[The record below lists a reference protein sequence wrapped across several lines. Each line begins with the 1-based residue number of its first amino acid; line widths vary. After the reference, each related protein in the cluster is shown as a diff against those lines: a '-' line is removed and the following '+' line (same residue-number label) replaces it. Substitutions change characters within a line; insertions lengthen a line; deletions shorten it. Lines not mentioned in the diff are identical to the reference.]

1 MIERTQRNKGGTGL
15 YDRGLGVLDQYGL
28 TAKSVMR
35 GRGALICDTEQGLK
49 IIREYWG
56 SPRKMEQQQKLQ
68 QNCRKSGFLLVDQ
81 VLSNQEGQV
90 ISRDEDGCPYVVRDW
105 FSGRECDT
113 RSEEDIRRGVCAM
126 ARLHTAM
133 QMEREDTDCAGD
145 LAEEMN
151 KHNRELRK
159 IRKFV
164 QKKKKKNEFETRLAE
179 NISYFLEQGEKT
191 AEKLEES
198 GYRQLLEENK
208 NSVCHGECNQHNIL
222 STRDGIAFTNFEHWN
237 YGIQTADLC
246 QFMRKILEKH
256 RWNRE
261 LGGIMLDSY
270 ESVKPLSDGEI
281 LNLKLQ
287 LSYPWKFWKL
297 ANFYTNSNKVWISQ
311 KNTEKLNQTIAL
323 IGPRERFLE
332 NFPGST
338 Q

>member
-1 MIERTQRNKGGTGL
+1 M
-15 YDRGLGVLDQYGL
+15 YDRGLGVLEQYGL

-68 QNCRKSGFLLVDQ
+68 QHCREAGFFLVDQ
-81 VLSNQEGQV
+81 VLVNQEGQV
-90 ISRDEDGCPYVVRDW
+90 ISRDEEGTPYVVRDW

-113 RSEEDIRRGVCAM
+113 RSEEDIRKSVCAM
-126 ARLHTAM
+126 ARLHTVM
-133 QMEREDTDCAGD
+133 QMEREEAAVSDD
-145 LAEEMN
+145 LTEEM
-151 KHNRELRK
+151 KRHNRELRK

-191 AEKLEES
+191 AERLETS
-198 GYRQLLEENK
+198 DYRCLLEENRT
-208 NSVCHGECNQHNIL
+208 SVCHGECNQHNIL
-222 STRDGIAFTNFEHWN
+222 STREGIVFTNFEHWS
-237 YGIQTADLC
+237 YGLQTADLY

-261 LGGIMLDSY
+261 LGDMMLRSY
-270 ESVKPLSDGEI
+270 ESAKPLSDSEI

-323 IGPRERFLE
+323 IEPWERFL
-332 NFPGST
+332 NHFPGK
-338 Q
+338 